1 MNQRKMKKSPFG
13 GFSSLRSQTCGVHSL
28 AGTAVAGGA
37 SSCEG
42 YFAHWHEP
50 NGLGSSTRDGNEKNQ
65 SKNKQQKQEV
75 QKIISDLLF
84 LQQRAFSC
92 ALGSLVAVRQV

>member
-42 YFAHWHEP
+42 YFARWHEL

-65 SKNKQQKQEV
+65 SKNKQQK
-75 QKIISDLLF
+75 KKCRKL
-84 LQQRAFSC
+84 
-92 ALGSLVAVRQV
+92 